1 MRILFLSL
9 MLALGACTA
18 TPTIGPGAPVSP
30 QGLVKVSNTIMDE
43 VYVYPELDLSGYD
56 KLMIE
61 GLGIEFRHVKNKGR
75 FMRSRGDSEFYINEE
90 QREKFRQGVR
100 EVMSAELTS
109 MKYFSLTDQ
118 AGEGVLLLRI
128 GLADVVSR
136 VPPESIGRVEIYL
149 SELGSATLV
158 IELRDARSHE
168 LLARIADRRDVE
180 PATVIKSNPVT
191 NYAEVKREMRQWGS
205 IVTNGLD
212 ELHERGCLACG
223 K

>member
-1 MRILFLSL
+1 MRTVFLGL
-9 MLALGACTA
+9 MLALAGCAA
-18 TPTIGPGAPVSP
+18 TPTIDPGAPVSP
-30 QGLVKVSNTIMDE
+30 EGLVKVSNTIMDE
-43 VYVYPELDLSGYD
+43 VYVYPELDLSRYD

-61 GLGIEFRHVKNKGR
+61 GLGIEFRHVKDKGR
-75 FMRSRGDSEFYINEE
+75 FMLGRGESEFYINAE

-100 EVMSAELTS
+100 EVMSAELKG
-109 MKYFSLTDQ
+109 MKHFTLTDQ
-118 AGEGVLLLRI
+118 AGEGVLLMRI

-149 SELGSATLV
+149 SELGSAMLV

-168 LLARIADRRDVE
+168 LLARIVDRRDIE
-180 PATVIKSNPVT
+180 PGMAIESNPVT
-191 NYAEVKREMRQWGS
+191 NYFEVKREMRQWGS

-223 K
+223 E

>member
-1 MRILFLSL
+1 MRVLLLSL
-9 MLALGACTA
+9 LLALGACTA
-18 TPTIGPGAPVSP
+18 TPTIDPGAPVSP

-61 GLGIEFRHVKNKGR
+61 GLGIEFRYVKDKGR
-75 FMRSRGDSEFYINEE
+75 FMLGRGDSEFYINEE

-109 MKYFSLTDQ
+109 MKHFSLTDQ
-118 AGEGVLLLRI
+118 VGEGVLLLRI

-136 VPPESIGRVEIYL
+136 VPPQSIGRVEIYL

-168 LLARIADRRDVE
+168 LLARIADRRDIE
-180 PATVIKSNPVT
+180 PAMVIQSNPVT
-191 NYAEVKREMRQWGS
+191 NYVEVKREMQQWGS

>member
-1 MRILFLSL
+1 MRILFPTL

-18 TPTIGPGAPVSP
+18 TPTIDPGAPVSP
-30 QGLVKVSNTIMDE
+30 QGLVKVSSTIMDE

-56 KLMIE
+56 KLMVE
-61 GLGIEFRHVKNKGR
+61 GLGIEFRHVKDRGR
-75 FMRSRGDSEFYINEE
+75 FIHGRGDSEFYINAE

-100 EVMSAELTS
+100 EVMSAELKD
-109 MKYFSLTDQ
+109 MKHFTLTDQ
-118 AGEGVLLLRI
+118 AGEGVLLMRI

-149 SELGSATLV
+149 SDLGSATLV
-158 IELRDARSHE
+158 IELRDARSYE

-180 PATVIKSNPVT
+180 PGMAIASNPVT
-191 NYAEVKREMRQWGS
+191 NSFEVKREMQQWGS

-223 K
+223 E

>member
-1 MRILFLSL
+1 MRILLLNL

-18 TPTIGPGAPVSP
+18 TPTIEPGAPVSP

-61 GLGIEFRHVKNKGR
+61 SLGIEFRHVKDKSR
-75 FMRSRGDSEFYINEE
+75 FMRGRGDSEFYINAE

-100 EVMSAELTS
+100 EVMSTELKD
-109 MKYFSLTDQ
+109 MKHFTLTDQ
-118 AGEGVLLLRI
+118 AGEGVLLMRI

-136 VPPESIGRVEIYL
+136 VPPEPIGRVEIYL

-158 IELRDARSHE
+158 IELRDARSYE
-168 LLARIADRRDVE
+168 LLARIADRRDIE
-180 PATVIKSNPVT
+180 PAMAIESSPIT
-191 NYAEVKREMRQWGS
+191 NYVEVKREMQQWGS

-212 ELHERGCLACG
+212 ELYERGCLACG
-223 K
+223 E